1 MKKNIIFDK
10 NLQLQNG
17 IDVNSINATNIV
29 VETVSQT
36 GDLSIDGNLTISK
49 DLDINGTTL
58 NTSSNELNI
67 NKSINTSGSL
77 ICNGITNNS
86 GTSSNTLLGQY
97 NFFDQVNLNGSTYG
111 VTQSY
116 TNNTN
121 LLATCSFVKSQF
133 VNDISF
139 NSNISV
145 AGNLTVSGNVTA
157 TSFNATSDRRI
168 KNNILSIDRE
178 VIDNILPRKY
188 INLLTGK
195 VEFGL
200 IADEIQEI
208 YPQIVNGNKDS
219 LEFQSVNYIQLI
231 PLLIKEVK
239 DLKNKFKQ
247 LNI

>member
-58 NTSSNELNI
+58 NTSSNELNV
-67 NKSINTSGSL
+67 NKTINTSGSL

-97 NFFDQVNLNGSTYG
+97 NFFDQVNLIGSSYG
-111 VTQSY
+111 VTQNY

-145 AGNLTVSGNVTA
+145 ADNIYFNGNL
-157 TSFNATSDRRI
+157 
-168 KNNILSIDRE
+168 
-178 VIDNILPRKY
+178 Y
-188 INLLTGK
+188 
-195 VEFGL
+195 
-200 IADEIQEI
+200 Q
-208 YPQIVNGNKDS
+208 NGNIFS
-219 LEFQSVNYIQLI
+219 GGGGSSSNSFTGIYII
-231 PLLIKEVK
+231 I
-239 DLKNKFKQ
+239 
-247 LNI
+247 